1 MSEATTKKP
10 NIVFITVDQ
19 MRGDCL
25 GIAGGEH
32 AAETPFL
39 DNMAARGILFE
50 RAYSC
55 VPSCIAARASIFTG
69 LSADHHGRTGYQDRV
84 PWRYDVTLPGEFT
97 KAGYQTQAVGK
108 LHVWPDRHLMGFQ
121 NVILHD
127 GYLHTNR
134 FRETTTHN
142 DSWFETDDYIQF
154 LRREAGH
161 TADLQDHGVDCNG
174 WTVHPWTLPERLHP
188 TNWVVSES
196 IDFLRR
202 RDPQRPFFLWMSFV
216 RPHSPLDP
224 PQYYLDMYMDKVQD
238 IPDLD
243 DWQDD
248 LEGANAPS
256 YDPTCSRGRIHK
268 DTLRRARAAYLGL
281 ITHIDHQI
289 GRFLQILAEY
299 GQMQNTIFLFTS
311 DHGDMLGDHHLF
323 RKSVPYEESTHIPM
337 LLYDPGN
344 CLGIAHGQRCGEL
357 VELRDIL
364 PTLLDCA
371 KLPIPENLDGRSML
385 PLITDATAA
394 RYPYL
399 HGEHSGDPVIANH
412 FIVTKTDKYIWYTQS
427 GIEQYFQLAEDPGE
441 HHNRIHDPACQ
452 ERISQLRAALIR
464 ELSGREE
471 GFVQDGRL
479 IPGRPYPTVRSFVDT
494 SPYTKA

>member
-1 MSEATTKKP
+1 MPANSQKRP
-10 NIVFITVDQ
+10 NVVFITVDQ

-25 GIAGGEH
+25 GIAGGPD

-39 DNMAARGILFE
+39 DEMAAKGVLFE
-50 RAYSC
+50 KAYSC
-55 VPSCIAARASIFTG
+55 VPSCIAARASMFTG
-69 LSADHHGRTGYQDRV
+69 LSADSHGRTGYQDRV
-84 PWRYDVTLPGEFT
+84 PWRYDTTLPGEFT

-108 LHVWPDRHLMGFQ
+108 LHVWPDRSLMGFQ

-161 TADLQDHGVDCNG
+161 TADLQDQGVDCNG

-202 RDPQRPFFLWMSFV
+202 RDPQLPFFLWMSFV

-224 PQYYLDMYMDKVQD
+224 PQYYLDMYLDRVKD
-238 IPDLD
+238 IPELDNWLDDLD
-243 DWQDD
+243 
-248 LEGANAPS
+248 GANQVNYSPI
-256 YDPTCSRGRIHK
+256 TSRGRIHK
-268 DTLRRARAAYLGL
+268 EGLRRARAAYLGL

-289 GRFLQILAEY
+289 GRFMQILAEY
-299 GQMQNTIFLFTS
+299 GQMNNTVFLFTS
-311 DHGDMLGDHHLF
+311 DHGDMLGDHNLF
-323 RKSVPYEESTHIPM
+323 RKSVPYEPSTHIPM
-337 LLYDPGN
+337 ILYDPGHV
-344 CLGIAHGQRCGEL
+344 LDITPGQRNGEL

-371 KLPIPENLDGRSML
+371 GIAIPEGLDGRSML
-385 PLITDATAA
+385 RVVQDVPEAP
-394 RYPYL
+394 YEYL
-399 HGEHSGDPVIANH
+399 HGEHAGDPVIANH
-412 FIVTKTDKYIWYTQS
+412 FIVTKTDKYLWFTQK
-427 GIEQYFQLAEDPGE
+427 GIEQYFDLTDDPGE
-441 HHNRIHDPACQ
+441 HNNRIADPACQ
-452 ERISQLRAALIR
+452 ARIGELRQILIG
-464 ELSGREE
+464 ELEGREE
-471 GFVQDGRL
+471 GFVRDGKL
-479 IPGRPYPTVRSFVDT
+479 VAGCKYPTVRAFVDQT
-494 SPYTKA
+494 PYTKA